1 MAPAL
6 ASRTGLLKPS
16 PTLAITAKAKA
27 LKASGR
33 DIIALAAGE
42 PDFNTPEAV
51 CQAAED
57 AMRQG
62 FTKYT
67 PTVGIPELRQA
78 VCDKALRENG
88 LRAEPSQVVVSCGAK
103 QSLFNA
109 LMSVIEPGDEVL
121 VPAPFWATYEDQVA
135 VAGGTVRRIAT
146 TSDSGFLPSI
156 EQFKEALG
164 PKTRAIVLNSPN
176 NPTGAVYPRSL
187 LKEIAALAI
196 RHDLWIIADDIYERL
211 VYNEPHQSIAAL
223 GSEVADRTITIMG
236 CSKSYAMTGWRIG
249 YAIAPKRVA
258 EAMGALQ
265 DQVTSNPTSF
275 AQVGALAAL
284 RLDPSVVE
292 AMRCEF
298 LERRDLVL
306 DLLQGIEGFK
316 TPVPGGA
323 FYVMPNV
330 EACLG
335 GRFADDMA
343 LAEHLLEHAG
353 VAIIP
358 GSIFGGP
365 GHIRLSYAASRDDLR
380 EGIARIAR
388 ALNAP

>member
-57 AMRQG
+57 AIRKG

-88 LRAEPSQVVVSCGAK
+88 LRAEPSQVVISCGAK

-109 LMSVIEPGDEVL
+109 LMVVIEPGDEVL

-187 LKEIAALAI
+187 FKEIAALAI

-223 GSEVADRTITIMG
+223 GSE
-236 CSKSYAMTGWRIG
+236 
-249 YAIAPKRVA
+249 
-258 EAMGALQ
+258 
-265 DQVTSNPTSF
+265 
-275 AQVGALAAL
+275 
-284 RLDPSVVE
+284 
-292 AMRCEF
+292 
-298 LERRDLVL
+298 
-306 DLLQGIEGFK
+306 
-316 TPVPGGA
+316 
-323 FYVMPNV
+323 
-330 EACLG
+330 
-335 GRFADDMA
+335 
-343 LAEHLLEHAG
+343 
-353 VAIIP
+353 
-358 GSIFGGP
+358 
-365 GHIRLSYAASRDDLR
+365 
-380 EGIARIAR
+380 
-388 ALNAP
+388 

>member
-42 PDFNTPEAV
+42 PDFNTPDAV

-57 AMRQG
+57 AMRRG

-78 VCDKALRENG
+78 VCDKAQRENG
-88 LRAEPSQVVVSCGAK
+88 IRAEPSQVVVSCGAK

-109 LMSVIEPGDEVL
+109 LMTLVEPGDEVL
-121 VPAPFWATYEDQVA
+121 IPSPFWATYEDQIA
-135 VAGGTVRRIAT
+135 VAGGTVRPIAT
-146 TSDSGFLPSI
+146 TSATGFIPHI
-156 EQFKEALG
+156 DQFKAAIG
-164 PKTRAIVLNSPN
+164 PNTRAILLNSPN

-211 VYNEPHQSIAAL
+211 VYGEPHQSIAAL
-223 GSEVADRTITIMG
+223 GTESAERTVTIMG

-249 YAIAPKRVA
+249 FAIAPKRVA

-284 RLDPSVVE
+284 KLDPSVVE

-306 DLLQGIEGFK
+306 DLLSQVDGFR
-316 TPVPGGA
+316 TPTPGGA

-330 EACLG
+330 EACLK
-335 GRFADDMA
+335 GRFADDVA
-343 LAEHLLEHAG
+343 LVDHLLEHAG
-353 VAIIP
+353 VAVIP

-380 EGIARIAR
+380 EGISRIAR